1 MGLSR
6 TFVMVKPD
14 GVRRKLIGKII
25 NRFEEAGLSIIT
37 LKMLN
42 LTPKIAEKHYAEHKG
57 KDFYDNLLRFITSG
71 PSVAMVIEGNNIVPE
86 VRRMVGAT
94 NPAEALTGTIRGD
107 LKEEP
112 LKSVTEN
119 LIHASDSDESSQR
132 EITLFFGKNFA

>member
-6 TFVMVKPD
+6 TFIMIKPD

-25 NRFEEAGLSIIT
+25 TRFEEAGLIIIIM
-37 LKMLN
+37 KMLN
-42 LTPKIAEKHYAEHKG
+42 LTRKIAEKHYAEHKG

-71 PSVAMVIEGNNIVPE
+71 PSVAMVLEGNETVPE

-94 NPAEALTGTIRGD
+94 NPAEAIKGTIRGD

-119 LIHASDSDESSQR
+119 LIHASDSDESAQR
-132 EITLFFGKNFA
+132 EITLFFGKKFA